1 MSSDGSSNTPS
12 SQRREA
18 VREKAQQVQARQTR
32 ARRARRAWIVTGVI
46 VLVGALAA
54 SVTWAFASTAAKPL
68 AQPQNLSNDGF
79 HITSVAGIASTA
91 GQIDSG
97 ATPTPT
103 ATPTPAGPTA
113 TPTPSPSAS
122 DAAPVDIRVYVD
134 FLSAGAREFQ
144 VANVQQLKK
153 WVTEDAAK
161 LTYYPVAML
170 TAKSNGT
177 KYSLRSASAAA
188 CVATHSPDSFF
199 AYANQLLVKQP
210 SADSDGLTD
219 AALADLAAASG
230 ASDPK
235 AVRSCIQNE
244 DYAGWVKTVTDRAV
258 SGVPDTKGVV
268 LTGTPL
274 VLVNGTPYMGAL
286 DDPAEFAQFVLTIA
300 SNSYYKSTAPTPTP
314 TPSTS
319 ATATP

>member
-1 MSSDGSSNTPS
+1 MASDGSSNTPS

-18 VREKAQQVQARQTR
+18 VREKAQQVQAQQTR
-32 ARRARRAWIVTGVI
+32 ARRARRAWIVTGIV

-54 SVTWAFASTAAKPL
+54 SVTWAFASTAAKPQ

-91 GQIDSG
+91 GQVDSG
-97 ATPTPT
+97 ATATPSPAAESATPTPT
-103 ATPTPAGPTA
+103 S
-113 TPTPSPSAS
+113 SPSAS
-122 DAAPVDIRVYVD
+122 AAAPVDIRVYVD

-153 WVTEDAAK
+153 WVKEDAAK

-199 AYANQLLVKQP
+199 ASANALLVKQP

-244 DYAGWVKTVTDRAV
+244 DYAAWVKTVTDRAV
-258 SGVPDTKGVV
+258 SGVPGTKGVT

-314 TPSTS
+314 TP
-319 ATATP
+319 TATTP

>member
-18 VREKAQQVQARQTR
+18 VREKAQQVQAKQTR
-32 ARRARRAWIVTGVI
+32 ARRARRAWIGVGI
-46 VLVGALAA
+46 VVLVGALAA
-54 SVTWAFASTAAKPL
+54 SVTWAFASTAAKPQ

-91 GQIDSG
+91 GEVGAG
-97 ATPTPT
+97 ATPTSTPT
-103 ATPTPAGPTA
+103 PTPTPAGVGV
-113 TPTPSPSAS
+113 TPTPSASA
-122 DAAPVDIRVYVD
+122 AAAVDIRVYVD

-199 AYANQLLVKQP
+199 AYANELLVKQP

-219 AALADLAAASG
+219 ASLADLAAASG
-230 ASDPK
+230 ASDPNT
-235 AVRSCIQNE
+235 VRSCIENE

-258 SGVPDTKGVV
+258 SGVPGTKGVT

-300 SNSYYKSTAPTPTP
+300 SNSYYKSTPPTP
-314 TPSTS
+314 TPSP
-319 ATATP
+319 TATQ

>member
-1 MSSDGSSNTPS
+1 MASDGSSNTPS

-18 VREKAQQVQARQTR
+18 VREKAQQVQAQQTR
-32 ARRARRAWIVTGVI
+32 ARRARRAWIVTGIV

-54 SVTWAFASTAAKPL
+54 SVTWAFASTAAKPQ

-91 GQIDSG
+91 GQVDSG
-97 ATPTPT
+97 ATATPSPAAESATPTPT
-103 ATPTPAGPTA
+103 S
-113 TPTPSPSAS
+113 SPSAS
-122 DAAPVDIRVYVD
+122 AAAPVDIRVYVD

-153 WVTEDAAK
+153 WVKEDAAK

-199 AYANQLLVKQP
+199 AYANELLVKQP

-244 DYAGWVKTVTDRAV
+244 DYAAWVKTVTDRAV
-258 SGVPDTKGVV
+258 SGVPGTKGVT

-314 TPSTS
+314 TP
-319 ATATP
+319 TATTP

>member
-18 VREKAQQVQARQTR
+18 VREKAQQVQAQQAR
-32 ARRARRAWIVTGVI
+32 ARRARRAWIVAGIVI
-46 VLVGALAA
+46 LVGALAA
-54 SVTWAFASTAAKPL
+54 SVTWAFASTAAKPQ
-68 AQPQNLSNDGF
+68 AEPQNLSNDGF
-79 HITSVAGIASTA
+79 HITSVAGIASTV
-91 GQIDSG
+91 GQVGSG

-103 ATPTPAGPTA
+103 PSPAADPATPTP
-113 TPTPSPSAS
+113 TPSSSA
-122 DAAPVDIRVYVD
+122 AAPVDIRVYVD
-134 FLSAGAREFQ
+134 FLSVGARQFQ

-199 AYANQLLVKQP
+199 AYANELLVKQP

-235 AVRSCIQNE
+235 TVRSCIQNE
-244 DYAGWVKTVTDRAV
+244 DYAAWVKTVTDRAV
-258 SGVPDTKGVV
+258 SGVPGTKGVS

-300 SNSYYKSTAPTPTP
+300 SNSYYKSTVPTPTP
-314 TPSTS
+314 TP
-319 ATATP
+319 TATP

>member
-1 MSSDGSSNTPS
+1 MASDGSSNTPS

-18 VREKAQQVQARQTR
+18 VREKAQQVQAQQTR
-32 ARRARRAWIVTGVI
+32 ARRARRAWIVTGIV

-54 SVTWAFASTAAKPL
+54 SVTWAFASTAAKPQ

-91 GQIDSG
+91 GQVDSG
-97 ATPTPT
+97 ATATPSPAAESTTPTPT
-103 ATPTPAGPTA
+103 S
-113 TPTPSPSAS
+113 SPSAS
-122 DAAPVDIRVYVD
+122 AAAPVDIRVYVD

-153 WVTEDAAK
+153 WVKEDAAK

-199 AYANQLLVKQP
+199 AYANELLVKQP

-244 DYAGWVKTVTDRAV
+244 DYAAWVKTVTDRAV
-258 SGVPDTKGVV
+258 TGVPGTKGVT

-314 TPSTS
+314 TP
-319 ATATP
+319 TATTP

>member
-1 MSSDGSSNTPS
+1 MASDGSSNTPS

-18 VREKAQQVQARQTR
+18 VREKAQQVQAQQTR
-32 ARRARRAWIVTGVI
+32 ARRARRAWIVTGIV

-54 SVTWAFASTAAKPL
+54 SVTWAFASTAAKPQ

-91 GQIDSG
+91 GQVDSG
-97 ATPTPT
+97 ATATPSPAAESTTPTPT
-103 ATPTPAGPTA
+103 S
-113 TPTPSPSAS
+113 SPSAS
-122 DAAPVDIRVYVD
+122 AAAPVDIRVYVD

-153 WVTEDAAK
+153 WVKEDAAK

-199 AYANQLLVKQP
+199 AYANELLVKQP

-244 DYAGWVKTVTDRAV
+244 DYAAWVKTVTDRAV
-258 SGVPDTKGVV
+258 SGVPGTKGVT

-314 TPSTS
+314 TP
-319 ATATP
+319 TATTP